1 MTNSHVKSQD
11 HIEVIKCICLHSD
24 ELFKAAKTGVQPAR
38 KQENINHSEFLNKM
52 ILSANILLICSWINA
67 DEIKKVTYIISFS
80 EIQKS
85 LDGGKKNQKV
95 PN

>member
-1 MTNSHVKSQD
+1 
-11 HIEVIKCICLHSD
+11 
-24 ELFKAAKTGVQPAR
+24 
-38 KQENINHSEFLNKM
+38 M
-52 ILSANILLICSWINA
+52 ILSANILLIYSWINA